1 MESLRYWVGFNRTK
15 GIGPA
20 RLRALIDHFGDL
32 ETAWKASPPA
42 LQRAGLDQ
50 RTLESLLS
58 TRANCDLD
66 AELRAIERAG
76 AHVLTLDDPDYPEL
90 LRHISDPPTLLYVR
104 GRLTRTDRLAVAIVG
119 TRGATTY
126 GKTIAGEFA
135 AALAGRG
142 ITIVSGL
149 ARGIDST
156 AHRAALDSGGRTIAV
171 LPCGIDRIYPSEHR
185 DLAEAIAE
193 RGALITELPIGEP
206 PERRHFAPRNRI
218 VSGLCLGVL
227 VVEASEKS
235 GALITADRALEQGRE
250 VFAVPGNVH
259 SPASLGANA
268 LIQAGAKMTTRA
280 EDILEELRLDGLP
293 ARPVPAVPPRRPA
306 GVSAVDSAPTP
317 EPAPTLSEAAPET
330 TQTETLVLRHLSAGA
345 SHVDDLAQRSGLP
358 VRHVSGALTTLEL
371 KGLVRQVGVL
381 EYVAAGPDPNPNS
394 QKSQRK

>member
-1 MESLRYWVGFNRTK
+1 
-15 GIGPA
+15 
-20 RLRALIDHFGDL
+20 
-32 ETAWKASPPA
+32 
-42 LQRAGLDQ
+42 
-50 RTLESLLS
+50 
-58 TRANCDLD
+58 
-66 AELRAIERAG
+66 
-76 AHVLTLDDPDYPEL
+76 
-90 LRHISDPPTLLYVR
+90 
-104 GRLTRTDRLAVAIVG
+104 
-119 TRGATTY
+119 
-126 GKTIAGEFA
+126 
-135 AALAGRG
+135 
-142 ITIVSGL
+142 
-149 ARGIDST
+149 
-156 AHRAALDSGGRTIAV
+156 V

-193 RGALITELPIGEP
+193 NGALITELPIGEP

-293 ARPVPAVPPRRPA
+293 ARPAPAGSPRRPTPNSEA
-306 GVSAVDSAPTP
+306 SAPSEPTP
-317 EPAPTLSEAAPET
+317 EPAPAPLEPAPET
-330 TQTETLVLRHLSAGA
+330 TPTEALVLGHLSAGA

-381 EYVAAGPDPNPNS
+381 EYEYVAAGPYPKLNS
-394 QKSQRK
+394 RKS